1 MKFPKHFGIE
11 LDAQDKADLRAARIA
26 FMASMQ
32 GLTGEQQLARART
45 TASGIREADP
55 YTKALA
61 KQVVDAAKARSD
73 VERLKAD
80 LRTVEGELRDGGYR
94 PKDPHWRGAAL
105 ERQETLKRDLE
116 LTFARLHALAEDD
129 HGTAKKKAAVYFRE
143 SRERV
148 AKTSALKEAV
158 AQEEARL
165 EAEDLQRRAA
175 SIAKG
180 RRMAAG
186 KSGRTAGESQ

>member
-1 MKFPKHFGIE
+1 MRFPAHFNIS
-11 LDAQDKADLRAARIA
+11 LDAQDKADLRATRNA

-32 GLTGEQQLARART
+32 GLTEDQQLARART

-61 KQVVDAAKARSD
+61 RQVVDAAKARSD

-80 LRTVEGELRDGGYR
+80 LRIVEEDLRHGGYR

-105 ERQETLKRDLE
+105 ERKEAIERDLE
-116 LTFARLHALAEDD
+116 LTHARLVGLAEETF
-129 HGTAKKKAAVYFRE
+129 GTAQKKAAVVFRA
-143 SRERV
+143 RRQQA

-165 EAEDLQRRAA
+165 EAEDLQSRAA
-175 SIAKG
+175 AIAKG

-186 KSGRTAGESQ
+186 KSGRNAGEAQ